1 MARLLESRVFIA
13 GCSVL
18 GGHVAVLLARLGIG
32 ALRLCD
38 PDVFEESH
46 LNRQCFC
53 TEQTLSRP
61 KVLACRDDLSGM
73 ASHMEIG
80 AREVAADPENL
91 PELLFCCDAVVNCL
105 DSIPKKKMFEEAACA
120 KAFPLVPGAVLGNE
134 GFAFGAKPG
143 VMRLCL
149 SRKNTWADIREQTT
163 LGSLFSLG
171 SYAIRRSAEEPGE
184 GRLQDV
190 GRSPAFMAK
199 VGLGCRQRR
208 GLSCPFP
215 ARESEDVSKSLPFAI
230 FV

>member
-1 MARLLESRVFIA
+1 M
-13 GCSVL
+13 
-18 GGHVAVLLARLGIG
+18 
-32 ALRLCD
+32 
-38 PDVFEESH
+38 
-46 LNRQCFC
+46 
-53 TEQTLSRP
+53 
-61 KVLACRDDLSGM
+61 
-73 ASHMEIG
+73 
-80 AREVAADPENL
+80 
-91 PELLFCCDAVVNCL
+91 
-105 DSIPKKKMFEEAACA
+105 
-120 KAFPLVPGAVLGNE
+120 PGAVLGNE

-199 VGLGCRQRR
+199 AGLGCRQRR

-215 ARESEDVSKSLPFAI
+215 ARESEAVSKEPTPHNFCLEGVGVEDFHARDRQHGNTHQLCLLFPVPGHMLF
-230 FV
+230 FQG